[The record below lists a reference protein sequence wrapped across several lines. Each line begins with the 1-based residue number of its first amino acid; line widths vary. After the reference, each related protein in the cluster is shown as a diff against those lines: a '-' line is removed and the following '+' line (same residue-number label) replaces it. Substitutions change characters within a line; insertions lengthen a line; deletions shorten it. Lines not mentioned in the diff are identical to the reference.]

1 MRLVNM
7 NYHKIAIISLLSLLI
22 CGCGGSSNED
32 GTLTFKR
39 IKMEKSVKLSDEK
52 DSPECT
58 VCLDMLYASDEDG
71 EPGRR
76 LNANIISDLFKFYG
90 EVMPLACERFIKNFH
105 EDYIVDLGPLYN
117 ADRKNP
123 EHRAW
128 YDYHYIVTTNVDQGS
143 GPFINYTINLNCYEG
158 SAIETN
164 QHIIKNF
171 DKNTG
176 YELTADSIFVNGY
189 KPRLTKML
197 LNALLQ
203 KNELKNIH
211 ELRALGYLN
220 GMEMY
225 VPENFTLGPDNITFI
240 YNPSEIAPMEKG
252 ATELIFTYK
261 ELKPLLKSSFKYQ

>member
-7 NYHKIAIISLLSLLI
+7 NYRKIAILSLLSLLI

-58 VCLDMLYASDEDG
+58 VCLDMLYVSDEDS

-76 LNANIISDLFKFYG
+76 LNANIISDLFKSYG

-105 EDYIVDLGPLYN
+105 EDYILDLGPLYN

-164 QHIIKNF
+164 QNIIKN
-171 DKNTG
+171 
-176 YELTADSIFVNGY
+176 IFVSGY
-189 KPRLTKML
+189 KSQLSKML
-197 LNALLQ
+197 LKALLQ
-203 KNELKNIH
+203 KNDLENIQ

-225 VPENFTLGPDNITFI
+225 VPENFMLGPDNITFI
-240 YNPSEIAPMEKG
+240 FNPSEIAPMEKG
-252 ATELIFTYK
+252 ATELIFTYR